1 MNKRRMKRFG
11 AISLVI
17 AGCSIATGLIIYAL
31 GQNVNLFY
39 MPTDIVHGIDGKKP
53 EIGQRLRVGGMV
65 VEGSLKRDPKNLYI
79 EFDLHDNNEIITI
92 NYEGILP
99 DLFKEGQGVVAQGTL
114 IDKEVIRA
122 TEVLAKHDEN
132 YIPPELAEGLKQ
144 NHSGKGLT
152 YGE

>member
-1 MNKRRMKRFG
+1 MKRFG

-99 DLFKEGQGVVAQGTL
+99 DLFKRITY
-114 IDKEVIRA
+114 
-122 TEVLAKHDEN
+122 LAK
-132 YIPPELAEGLKQ
+132 
-144 NHSGKGLT
+144 
-152 YGE
+152 